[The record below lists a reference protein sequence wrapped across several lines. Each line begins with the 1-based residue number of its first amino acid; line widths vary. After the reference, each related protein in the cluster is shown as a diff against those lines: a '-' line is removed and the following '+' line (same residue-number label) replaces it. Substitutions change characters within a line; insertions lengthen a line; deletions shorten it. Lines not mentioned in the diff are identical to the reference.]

1 MSENISHLTPF
12 YRLVEKNCACV
23 KMMGASMN
31 NELENQRHQL
41 DRVQDRAD
49 ENRDRISKL
58 NRKMNDLSR

>member
-1 MSENISHLTPF
+1 
-12 YRLVEKNCACV
+12 
-23 KMMGASMN
+23 MMGASMN

-58 NRKMNDLSR
+58 NRIRSIQETVSFSNKNSMIK